1 MDQHGWC
8 KLWRPLKTENLSTN
22 QQTKIKITNQQYPTI
37 TCIYCKNANQWLSMT
52 KQSAQS
58 QSTYHKMDL
67 KNGSM
72 DLPISW
78 VPNQHFKCR
87 LPCNCTATGAECG
100 LWKWGSYPPLRV
112 YWWTHHWGIEGKK
125 GSLGRLRVSNFGTE
139 PFHPS
144 WTWTRSL
151 SLSRSSRTWDQ
162 CVDGDDTTLQS
173 DIQAP
178 LQRLR
183 SNTRHSGLPQTTGFL
198 WGKWSLGLWGSST
211 TGFGCTPFSDQ
222 PTSQFFSL
230 QWPEVSKTTWTP
242 GATMEPTQT
251 KIATHSGRP
260 PCKRSL
266 SFQRWSHSAGR
277 HGPGIWHMAMDS
289 EHMGYPQC
297 PMVFHNY
304 DH

>member
-1 MDQHGWC
+1 MGSQPAFQVQTAMQLHGHRRWV
-8 KLWRPLKTENLSTN
+8 RPWEVGLL
-22 QQTKIKITNQQYPTI
+22 PTVEGVLMN
-37 TCIYCKNANQWLSMT
+37 TS
-52 KQSAQS
+52 
-58 QSTYHKMDL
+58 
-67 KNGSM
+67 
-72 DLPISW
+72 
-78 VPNQHFKCR
+78 
-87 LPCNCTATGAECG
+87 
-100 LWKWGSYPPLRV
+100 LR
-112 YWWTHHWGIEGKK
+112 HWGEKREFRAFK
-125 GSLGRLRVSNFGTE
+125 SLQFRDRTISSIMNVNQV
-139 PFHPS
+139 
-144 WTWTRSL
+144 SL

>member
-52 KQSAQS
+52 KLSAQS

-100 LWKWGSYPPLRV
+100 LGKWGSYPPLRV

-151 SLSRSSRTWDQ
+151 SLSFFSNMRPVRWWRWHYPAIRHPSSFA
-162 CVDGDDTTLQS
+162 
-173 DIQAP
+173 AP
-178 LQRLR
+178 AEQYTALG
-183 SNTRHSGLPQTTGFL
+183 SAPNNMVFM
-198 WGKWSLGLWGSST
+198 GKMIFGSLGIINDWIWVHSIFRST
-211 TGFGCTPFSDQ
+211 HFSILFFAMVWSEQDHMDTWRDNGANTNKDCNPFGQ
-222 PTSQFFSL
+222 TSL
-230 QWPEVSKTTWTP
+230 
-242 GATMEPTQT
+242 
-251 KIATHSGRP
+251 
-260 PCKRSL
+260 
-266 SFQRWSHSAGR
+266 
-277 HGPGIWHMAMDS
+277 
-289 EHMGYPQC
+289 
-297 PMVFHNY
+297 
-304 DH
+304 